1 MTTTLAHSPW
11 LVGEQTVGGLKE
23 GVVLRSTLSGGWTQ
37 VKSQTDAHI
46 LGMSFVPLGTSNAAG
61 YLAGFRSGPTQQCI
75 VRVQ

>member
-1 MTTTLAHSPW
+1 VWAAGACGRLWMRATT
-11 LVGEQTVGGLKE
+11 
-23 GVVLRSTLSGGWTQ
+23 GGWTQ

-46 LGMSFVPLGTSNAAG
+46 LGMSFVPLGASDAAG